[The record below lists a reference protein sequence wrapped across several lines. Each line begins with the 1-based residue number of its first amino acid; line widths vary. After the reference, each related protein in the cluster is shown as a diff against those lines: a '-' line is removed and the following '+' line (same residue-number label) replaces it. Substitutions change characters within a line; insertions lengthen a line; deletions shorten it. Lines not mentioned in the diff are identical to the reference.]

1 MYFIINNCAIEKV
14 EKIHTKRGAIAKIN
28 ELLPDK
34 DTAFAKQI
42 VEDSINRPYVV
53 SHSDFTIRC
62 VKEYEIEG
70 IEEQLFEL
78 DELIDAIFYTDQDLT
93 FEMAMKWFENTP
105 YAEDMDDNPLGINW
119 RTIVKRDYDRATFN
133 YEYSDNLVNMY
144 IDAAM
149 HEIALMPLGGT
160 GIYNDLKL
168 ICH

>member
-1 MYFIINNCAIEKV
+1 MYFVINNRATKEE
-14 EKIHTKRGAIAKIN
+14 EKIHTKKGAIAKISK
-28 ELLPDK
+28 LLPNK
-34 DTAFAKQI
+34 ETAFVERI
-42 VEDSINRPYVV
+42 VENSINRSYAV
-53 SHSDFTIRC
+53 SYSDFTIRC

-78 DELIDAIFYTDQDLT
+78 DELTDAIFYTDQDLT
-93 FEMAMKWFENTP
+93 FEMAMKWFEDT
-105 YAEDMDDNPLGINW
+105 YAKDMDDNPLGINW
-119 RTIVKRDYDRATFN
+119 RTIVKQDYNRATFN

-149 HEIALMPLGGT
+149 HKIALMSPGDI